1 MTIERTDG
9 AARQAA
15 IDHSTIG
22 LPASGTKAFGP
33 PAPSLRPEPAAA
45 TTAVT
50 DAAELRRGGEALL
63 QQPVEVFLRALLV
76 FVERVH
82 ELRGEDLLRPRVHLL
97 LTG

>member
-1 MTIERTDG
+1 MIERTEG

-15 IDHSTIG
+15 IDHSTML

-33 PAPSLRPEPAAA
+33 PAPSLCPEPAAA
-45 TTAVT
+45 ITAVT

-63 QQPVEVFLRALLV
+63 QQPVEVLLRALLV